1 MAVELTIPA
10 PVGSSPAGVKRS
22 FLPNLLRRSALV
34 VTVAASAAATSAL
47 VGAAVSAV
55 AGDEKALWLLGRAAG
70 ITSYLLI
77 VGLVSF
83 GLILSHPSAAH
94 WARPSRALRM
104 RIHVSLAVV
113 TLAFTALHVYAL
125 VTGPWA
131 GVGWRGAALP
141 AAASYRPLAVS
152 LGVIGLYAGLL
163 AGLTAAAAG
172 RVAGRIWWP
181 IHKVAVVVF
190 GLVWMHAVQ
199 AGSDSPAL
207 LVMYVASGSFV
218 VALASSR
225 YLARSGRDVL
235 DARTRGAAKRRAV

>member
-1 MAVELTIPA
+1 
-10 PVGSSPAGVKRS
+10 VKRS

-34 VTVAASAAATSAL
+34 ATVAASAAATSAL
-47 VGAAVSAV
+47 VGAAVSSV
-55 AGDEKALWLLGRAAG
+55 ASDRKALWLLGRAAG

-77 VGLVSF
+77 VGLFSF

-104 RIHVSLAVV
+104 RIHVSLAVF
-113 TLAFTALHVYAL
+113 TLAFTALHIYVLA
-125 VTGPWA
+125 TDPWA
-131 GVGWRGAALP
+131 GVGWRGAVLP

-172 RVAGRIWWP
+172 RLAGRIWWP

-190 GLVWMHAVQ
+190 GLVWLHAVQ

-207 LVMYVASGSFV
+207 VVMYVASGSFV
-218 VALASSR
+218 VALACSR
-225 YLARSGRDVL
+225 YLARTGRDVL
-235 DARTRGAAKRRAV
+235 DARTTEPAQRRAAQRRAVR